1 MSSIP
6 QTNPIGGASSI
17 SFEESQDINTE
28 LVTPSVNTQITT
40 EEDLENLPPP
50 PPPPNILPPGP
61 PPNILPSRND

>member
-1 MSSIP
+1 MSSMP
-6 QTNPIGGASSI
+6 QTNPIGGDSSR

-28 LVTPSVNTQITT
+28 LAIPSVNTQITT
-40 EEDLENLPPP
+40 EDDLENLPPP